1 MACHFSRQKMS
12 QSSTIAAS
20 PTVSPEGT
28 QNGNMECR
36 PTNSHQTASTPAPL
50 RRFGEALDEKA
61 QETGFREH
69 IKGMSS
75 VSPISFIF
83 PYTEQ
88 C

>member
-1 MACHFSRQKMS
+1 MACYFSRQRMS

-28 QNGNMECR
+28 PDGNMECR
-36 PTNSHQTASTPAPL
+36 PTNSHQTAATPAPL
-50 RRFGEALDEKA
+50 RLGEALDEKA
-61 QETGFREH
+61 QETGLREH
-69 IKGMSS
+69 IKGMTSA
-75 VSPISFIF
+75 SPDSCIF